1 MGPGRSDAESLS
13 NEQIQQ
19 GYKSRGEANVPLGV
33 HGTYVG
39 VDWDSCVADGA
50 VLKHALFKYFYGIG
64 QNIMMYLQQK
74 WLMLQ
79 VLE

>member
-39 VDWDSCVADGA
+39 VD
-50 VLKHALFKYFYGIG
+50 
-64 QNIMMYLQQK
+64 
-74 WLMLQ
+74 
-79 VLE
+79 